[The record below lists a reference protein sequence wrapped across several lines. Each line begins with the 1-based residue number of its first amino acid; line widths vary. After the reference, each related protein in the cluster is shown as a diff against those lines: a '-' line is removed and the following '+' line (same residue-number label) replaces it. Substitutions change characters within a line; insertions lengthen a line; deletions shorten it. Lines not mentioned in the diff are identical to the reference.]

1 MFWFL
6 NQYLEDNLRGV
17 DSLPPLLLG
26 LWGSVMSKLEWQAP
40 LPVEYLII
48 PSSWFF
54 FFFNHISI
62 SSIST
67 FYLESMGINSKP
79 LSENI

>member
-1 MFWFL
+1 MSL
-6 NQYLEDNLRGV
+6 HVGAVRGQLHGA
-17 DSLPPLLLG
+17 DSLLPLLLG

-54 FFFNHISI
+54 FFFLNHISI

>member
-1 MFWFL
+1 MWG
-6 NQYLEDNLRGV
+6 QLEDNFMELIL
-17 DSLPPLLLG
+17 SLHFYLGSGDQSCPSLSGKHLYLLSISLS
-26 LWGSVMSKLEWQAP
+26 LHLV
-40 LPVEYLII
+40 
-48 PSSWFF
+48 